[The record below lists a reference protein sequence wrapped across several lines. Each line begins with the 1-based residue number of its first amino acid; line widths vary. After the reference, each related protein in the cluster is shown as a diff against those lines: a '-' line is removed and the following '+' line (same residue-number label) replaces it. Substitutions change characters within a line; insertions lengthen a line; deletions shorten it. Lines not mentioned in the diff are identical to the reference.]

1 MAVNQCVD
9 YCLLQETKTTPAPT
23 TTTTAS
29 TLFSP
34 STEYYTTSDRTT
46 KKTTASPLAVDLQ
59 MSTTLQPLAGPGGLA
74 QTTQTSSAASST
86 SSPTSS
92 ASPAALAVA
101 AATSRSI
108 FQDVLNMSATMFPP
122 VVTSLSSM
130 SMLEE
135 QLEQQHWNRK

>member
-46 KKTTASPLAVDLQ
+46 KKTTASPVAVDLQ

-86 SSPTSS
+86 SSPTS
-92 ASPAALAVA
+92 PAALA

>member
-1 MAVNQCVD
+1 M
-9 YCLLQETKTTPAPT
+9 LQETKTTPAPT

-46 KKTTASPLAVDLQ
+46 KKTTASPVAVDLQ

-86 SSPTSS
+86 SSPTS
-92 ASPAALAVA
+92 PAALA

-135 QLEQQHWNRK
+135 QLEQQHWNRKYLRLWLSFYVFN